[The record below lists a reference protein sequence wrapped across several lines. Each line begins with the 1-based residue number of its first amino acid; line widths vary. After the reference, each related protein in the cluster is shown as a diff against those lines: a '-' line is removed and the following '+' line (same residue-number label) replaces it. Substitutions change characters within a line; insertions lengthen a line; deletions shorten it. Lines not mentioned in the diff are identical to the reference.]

1 MKKKSPFR
9 NKPNCWLKIQTACNN
24 GPRAVDKTKNEI
36 GKTVTVCLR
45 VLWIIFDL
53 TFRDA
58 YISAIQC
65 IVSVSQR
72 DMIIFGQNLALSVI
86 SITV

>member
-1 MKKKSPFR
+1 M
-9 NKPNCWLKIQTACNN
+9 CYN
-24 GPRAVDKTKNEI
+24 GARGVDKVKNEI

-58 YISAIQC
+58 YISAMQC
-65 IVSVSQR
+65 SVSVSQR
-72 DMIIFGQNLALSVI
+72 VMIIFGQNLAFSVI
-86 SITV
+86 VFTV

>member
-1 MKKKSPFR
+1 MKKKSPLR
-9 NKPNCWLKIQTACNN
+9 NKPNCWLKIQTECYN
-24 GPRAVDKTKNEI
+24 GPRAVDKIKNEI